1 MFDNEVYNALSGN
14 FTVKQIISMIKK
26 YKKKIRLSFVKT
38 AIMNQLSYH
47 VDDAKLRNKGLRL
60 NASLQKDI
68 KETLLLFKGIK
79 F

>member
-1 MFDNEVYNALSGN
+1 MYELGNSYMGYYNS
-14 FTVKQIISMIKK
+14 K
-26 YKKKIRLSFVKT
+26 
-38 AIMNQLSYH
+38 IMNQLSYH